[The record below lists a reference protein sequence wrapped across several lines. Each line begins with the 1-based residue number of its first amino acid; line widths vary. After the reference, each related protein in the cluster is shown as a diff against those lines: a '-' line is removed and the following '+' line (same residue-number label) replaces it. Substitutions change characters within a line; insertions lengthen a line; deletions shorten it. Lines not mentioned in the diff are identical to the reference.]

1 MKRQIFL
8 IVIFMSVF
16 FIVKGQG
23 TMLRGYEYDAAGNRI
38 IRSVLI
44 IPAPQQKSMDWQSE
58 TEELDE
64 LEDIGELEE
73 FYVDK
78 VGNISLK
85 IFPNPTTSI
94 VRFEIMNGLDEVD
107 GTVTLYNLS
116 GAKTG
121 EQRITSYRTEIDM
134 SSYPAATYLA
144 TIRING
150 KASYWKIIKN

>member
-44 IPAPQQKSMDWQSE
+44 IPAPQQKSMDWQSD
-58 TEELDE
+58 TTDLDE
-64 LEDIGELEE
+64 LEN
-73 FYVDK
+73 FYEDK
-78 VGNISLK
+78 VGGISLK
-85 IFPNPTTSI
+85 IFPNPTTSVI
-94 VRFEIMNGLDEVD
+94 TLQIEDAQDKVE
-107 GTVTLYNLS
+107 GTITLYNLS
-116 GAKTG
+116 GAKIG
-121 EQRITSYRTEIDM
+121 EQRITSQRTEIDM
-134 SSYPAATYLA
+134 SSYPIATYLA

-150 KASYWKIIKN
+150 KTGYWKIVKN